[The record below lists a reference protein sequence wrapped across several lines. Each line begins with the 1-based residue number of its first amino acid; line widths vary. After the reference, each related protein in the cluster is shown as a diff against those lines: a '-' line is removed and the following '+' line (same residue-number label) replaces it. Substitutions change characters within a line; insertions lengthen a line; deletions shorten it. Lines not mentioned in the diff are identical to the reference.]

1 MYEWYVL
8 NTYSG
13 QEQKVRGNLLHRVEA
28 NGMGLR
34 VRDIVI
40 PTETIVET
48 APDGSKRETTRVR
61 MPGYLL
67 IEMALDD
74 DSWSLVKNTPGVTGF
89 VGAGAQPMPLS
100 LDERDRILGTE
111 SSAAQATPGMEPQ
124 GPAFAVGD
132 TVKVIAGPLADFTG
146 TVDEINLESQ
156 RVRVLVSIF
165 GRETPTELG
174 FEQVRIDEG

>member
-1 MYEWYVL
+1 MYQWYVV

-13 QEQKVRGNLLHRVEA
+13 QEQKVRGNLMHRVEA
-28 NGMGLR
+28 NGMAAA

-40 PTETIVET
+40 PTETIIET
-48 APDGSKRETTRVR
+48 APDGSRQETTRVR

-74 DSWSLVKNTPGVTGF
+74 DSWLLVKNTPGVTGF

-100 LDERDRILGTE
+100 AEERERILGIE
-111 SSAAQATPGMEPQ
+111 MDSATATPGIAAAPL
-124 GPAFAVGD
+124 FAPGD

-146 TVDEINLESQ
+146 TVDEVNAETQ

-165 GRETPTELG
+165 GRETPTELA
-174 FEQVRIDEG
+174 FDQVRIDEG